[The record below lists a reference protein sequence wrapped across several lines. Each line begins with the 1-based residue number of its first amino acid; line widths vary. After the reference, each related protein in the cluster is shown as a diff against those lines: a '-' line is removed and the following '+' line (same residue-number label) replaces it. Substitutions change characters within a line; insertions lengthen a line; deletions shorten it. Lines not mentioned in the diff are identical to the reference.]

1 MPDGQV
7 VFEIT
12 GDKKPISQTLKETTQ
27 EIEKESQKWDKS
39 VKRSTDEMEK
49 SFGKALDTQRI
60 KNWALEAGRYVV
72 DFAKQAISAASDL
85 QEVQNV
91 VDVTFGESGAG
102 KIETW
107 ARKAGAQFGLT
118 ETQAKR
124 FTSTLGAMMKS
135 AGLAGPEIVNMSTD
149 LAGLAADM
157 ASFYNLDFDTAF
169 QKIRSGISGETE
181 PLKQL
186 GINMSVANLQA
197 FALQKGITTAFDK
210 MSQGE
215 QTVLRY
221 QYLMQATAD
230 AQGDFA
236 RTSDGYANSLRMFQT
251 NIETLKTTLGSSFL
265 DVVGQAVG
273 GLNEFLA
280 LLLPDESKK
289 TVLDDFNA
297 IDLDT
302 AEKLSQI
309 RQTAGEARDLINV
322 LNDIQGDV
330 ASKNLQDVAEAA
342 NELNIDSGSRWGNLV
357 NALQDAGVIE
367 DNFGSAGMGAA
378 GANLSEL
385 AKTLSSD
392 APASEKVSAWK
403 LLIDTLSDNADSL
416 SAITG
421 TGAAETAQWLNDLAV
436 AADRINPNDASAW
449 EALFDQLQRGL
460 PNLKIDGTAEGIST
474 VAEAAGA
481 LKTGASAK
489 WESFISA
496 LQDAGVIRDV
506 FGDKTLGDNVVSL
519 VENFNAYAP
528 GEDKAKAWR
537 DMLGA
542 LKDNSDALAALTG
555 QSATET
561 AAWLDK
567 MAAAANSI
575 DVNSADAW
583 AALIAEFEKG
593 FPNVDFG
600 DAAENLGSVADAAKK
615 LGLSTGAKWRSL
627 LDAMQDAGI
636 LKTSFNDATVAE
648 NIGKISSAFSDNA
661 LPKDKINAWDTL
673 LSTLMANADG
683 LSALSDQSAEET
695 KKWLEDL
702 AAGANQLDP
711 MKAESWES
719 LFTSLISG
727 LPGLENS
734 NAGKAF
740 FDALTGNFLAMGN
753 QSGEAASGLAALG
766 LTTDEIDTKQK
777 QWLETCRRLVQTI
790 PGLNEIINTETGE
803 VNGGTQAISDYVTE
817 WQEAQEK
824 MALWKAHYARG
835 DALEERRSQEYL
847 YQLDKMTAE
856 ERVKRLQAE
865 YERLGGD
872 DTLNRLFSREQ
883 NGILSR
889 RRFALSDNEE
899 EAAMRSAYIAL
910 RDARAEAVRA
920 GKDYEK
926 QVADN
931 AAAVQAYVD
940 EGEALK
946 TQYGELADQ
955 AQGAAAETSALSDAQ
970 MDAATTAVQQL
981 APALAALA
989 DYYEDVRKA
998 TAQQVDSAIGGFEK
1012 IVTPAERT
1020 RAKLVDL
1027 NKQLAKAEDKS
1038 VIQIQ
1043 IADANSSL
1051 PSIQNMT
1058 KALQDQLEYINEY
1071 QRNLDEARRRGV
1083 SEDLLATLSD
1093 GSVESADYLA
1103 ALATA
1108 GKGEVEILNQAWK
1121 DVQAGKETFT
1131 DALTAQKLA
1140 ADETFDGIVAKANE
1154 TVTALDMAD
1163 GARDAL
1169 SSTIEGMAL
1178 GISDALPS
1186 VTAQVDAVLE
1196 QMQRLSAFGGFSF
1209 SGGALAFGGSSGG
1222 VNYDALGDT
1231 IRSSAPKAGGSVY
1244 LNGRAVGAVVSA
1256 EMGNSYR
1263 ALARSGVQYTSEP

>member
-39 VKRSTDEMEK
+39 VQRSTDEMEK
-49 SFGKALDTQRI
+49 SFGKALDVQRI

-236 RTSDGYANSLRMFQT
+236 RTSDGYANSLRTYQA

-265 DVVGQAVG
+265 NVVGKAVG
-273 GLNEFLA
+273 GLNEFLT

-297 IDLDT
+297 IDLNT
-302 AEKLSQI
+302 AEKLGQI
-309 RQTAGEARDLINV
+309 RQTAEEARVLIGV
-322 LNDIQGDV
+322 LEQIQGDT
-330 ASKNLQDVAEAA
+330 ASKNLENVAESA
-342 NELNIDSGSRWGNLV
+342 NKLQFGAGLKWGGLIS
-357 NALQDAGVIE
+357 ALGDAGVIKTTFDDDMKTAG
-367 DNFGSAGMGAA
+367 DNLWS
-378 GANLSEL
+378 L
-385 AKTLSSD
+385 AYTLNNN
-392 APASEKVSAWK
+392 APAEDKVSAWDS
-403 LLIDTLSDNADSL
+403 ILS
-416 SAITG
+416 I
-421 TGAAETAQWLNDLAV
+421 
-436 AADRINPNDASAW
+436 
-449 EALFDQLQRGL
+449 
-460 PNLKIDGTAEGIST
+460 
-474 VAEAAGA
+474 
-481 LKTGASAK
+481 
-489 WESFISA
+489 
-496 LQDAGVIRDV
+496 
-506 FGDKTLGDNVVSL
+506 
-519 VENFNAYAP
+519 
-528 GEDKAKAWR
+528 
-537 DMLGA
+537 
-542 LKDNSDALAALTG
+542 LT
-555 QSATET
+555 
-561 AAWLDK
+561 
-567 MAAAANSI
+567 
-575 DVNSADAW
+575 
-583 AALIAEFEKG
+583 
-593 FPNVDFG
+593 
-600 DAAENLGSVADAAKK
+600 
-615 LGLSTGAKWRSL
+615 
-627 LDAMQDAGI
+627 
-636 LKTSFNDATVAE
+636 
-648 NIGKISSAFSDNA
+648 
-661 LPKDKINAWDTL
+661 
-673 LSTLMANADG
+673 ANADG
-683 LSALSDQSAEET
+683 LSTLSGKSPEDT
-695 KKWLEDL
+695 KKWLEEL

-711 MKAESWES
+711 TKAESWDT
-719 LFTSLISG
+719 LFTSLVSG

-734 NAGKAF
+734 EAGKAF

-753 QSGEAASGLAALG
+753 QSSEAASGLAALG

-803 VNGGTQAISDYVTE
+803 VKGGTQAISDYVTE

-872 DTLNRLFSREQ
+872 AKLNELFSIGGTGGTQLERRRLFS
-883 NGILSR
+883 
-889 RRFALSDNEE
+889 LSDNEE
-899 EAAMRSAYIAL
+899 EAAIRAAYIDVKVA
-910 RDARAEAVRA
+910 AAEARNA
-920 GKDYEK
+920 EK
-926 QVADN
+926 MYNDQVEAN

-946 TQYGELADQ
+946 AQYGELADQ
-955 AQGAAAETSALSDAQ
+955 AQGVAAETSALSDAQ
-970 MDAATTAVQQL
+970 RDAATTAVQQL

-1020 RAKLVDL
+1020 RAKLADL
-1027 NKQLAKAEDKS
+1027 NKQLAEAEDKS

-1051 PSIQNMT
+1051 PSVQNMT

-1108 GKGEVEILNQAWK
+1108 GKGEVEVLNQAWK

-1222 VNYDALGDT
+1222 LNYDALGDT

>member
-12 GDKKPISQTLKETTQ
+12 GDKRPMGQALKDTTNAIET
-27 EIEKESQKWDKS
+27 ESRKWDKS
-39 VKRSTDEMEK
+39 VKASTDEMEK
-49 SFGKALDTQRI
+49 SFSKALDVQRI
-60 KNWALEAGRYVV
+60 KNWAIEAGKFVI
-72 DFAKQAISAASDL
+72 DFAKQAIAAASDL

-107 ARKAGAQFGLT
+107 ARKAGTQFGLT

-149 LAGLAADM
+149 LAGLTADM

-236 RTSDGYANSLRMFQT
+236 RTSDGYANSLRTFQA
-251 NIETLKTTLGSSFL
+251 NIETLKTTLGSAFL

-273 GLNEFLA
+273 SLNEFLT

-309 RQTAGEARDLINV
+309 RQTAEEARALIGV
-322 LNDIQGDV
+322 LEQIQGDT
-330 ASKNLQDVAEAA
+330 ASKNLESVAESA
-342 NELNIDSGSRWGNLV
+342 NKLQFGAGLKWGGLIS
-357 NALQDAGVIE
+357 ALGDAGVIKTTFDDGMKTAG
-367 DNFGSAGMGAA
+367 DNLWS
-378 GANLSEL
+378 L
-385 AKTLSSD
+385 AYTLNNN
-392 APASEKVSAWK
+392 APAEDKVSAW
-403 LLIDTLSDNADSL
+403 
-416 SAITG
+416 
-421 TGAAETAQWLNDLAV
+421 
-436 AADRINPNDASAW
+436 
-449 EALFDQLQRGL
+449 
-460 PNLKIDGTAEGIST
+460 
-474 VAEAAGA
+474 
-481 LKTGASAK
+481 
-489 WESFISA
+489 
-496 LQDAGVIRDV
+496 
-506 FGDKTLGDNVVSL
+506 
-519 VENFNAYAP
+519 
-528 GEDKAKAWR
+528 
-537 DMLGA
+537 
-542 LKDNSDALAALTG
+542 NS
-555 QSATET
+555 
-561 AAWLDK
+561 
-567 MAAAANSI
+567 
-575 DVNSADAW
+575 
-583 AALIAEFEKG
+583 
-593 FPNVDFG
+593 
-600 DAAENLGSVADAAKK
+600 
-615 LGLSTGAKWRSL
+615 
-627 LDAMQDAGI
+627 
-636 LKTSFNDATVAE
+636 
-648 NIGKISSAFSDNA
+648 
-661 LPKDKINAWDTL
+661 L
-673 LSTLMANADG
+673 LSTLTANADG
-683 LSALSDQSAEET
+683 LSTLSGKSPEDT
-695 KKWLEDL
+695 KKWLAEL

-711 MKAESWES
+711 TKAESWET
-719 LFTSLISG
+719 LFTSLVSG

-734 NAGKAF
+734 EAGKAF

-753 QSGEAASGLAALG
+753 QSSEAANGLAALG

-803 VNGGTQAISDYVTE
+803 VKGGTQAISDYVTE

-899 EAAMRSAYIAL
+899 ESAIRSAYNAL
-910 RDARAEAVRA
+910 RDARAEAVRT
-920 GKDYEK
+920 GKEYEK

-946 TQYGELADQ
+946 AQYGELADQ
-955 AQGAAAETSALSDAQ
+955 AKGAAEETSALSDAQ
-970 MDAATTAVQQL
+970 RDAATTAVQQL

-1027 NKQLAKAEDKS
+1027 NKQLAEAEDKS

-1108 GKGEVEILNQAWK
+1108 GKGEVEVLNQAWK

-1209 SGGALAFGGSSGG
+1209 SGGALAFGGGSGG

-1231 IRSSAPKAGGSVY
+1231 ISRSAPKAGGSVY
-1244 LNGRAVGAVVSA
+1244 LNGKAVGAVVSS
-1256 EMGNSYR
+1256 ELGNSYR
-1263 ALARSGVQYTSEP
+1263 SMMRSGVQYTAEP